1 MKYILFLSLAASF
14 FGCGDGGN
22 QSNPQQKPL
31 MEAVYASGFVVS
43 KDEYQLFAQAE
54 GYIIEIVAPEGTD
67 VKKGDV
73 IFLLES
79 QQQNA
84 RYRMAKEAYD
94 MASYNYRIG
103 SPVLNELEAAVRSA
117 RTKAHYDSTNLI
129 RYSNLLKQNAAPRA
143 DYDRIKLQFENSQ
156 NDLLLYRS
164 RFEKVKSQLFLEL
177 KNAENQ
183 WKIASEESG
192 RYSVRSEIKG
202 RVYKTLKEKG
212 ELVRRNEAVAVI
224 GSGDSFYLR
233 LSVDEMDIRKV
244 KEGQAV
250 FVKIDA
256 FADQVFE
263 ASVSKVHP
271 LVDSREQS
279 LRVDADFTKPLTG
292 GFSGLAVEA
301 NIVIQKKERA
311 LVIPKSLLLTGDSV
325 FIRTN
330 EGNRKVK
337 IKKGIETLDEVE
349 VLEGL
354 TAENVLLVKN

>member
-1 MKYILFLSLAASF
+1 MVIAPTA
-14 FGCGDGGN
+14 
-22 QSNPQQKPL
+22 
-31 MEAVYASGFVVS
+31 
-43 KDEYQLFAQAE
+43 KDEYQAFAQAE
-54 GYIIEIVAPEGTD
+54 GYIVETVAPEGTE
-67 VKKGDV
+67 VKKGDA
-73 IFLLES
+73 IFILES

-84 RYRMAKEAYD
+84 RYQMAKEAFD
-94 MASYNYRIG
+94 MASNNYRNG

-117 RTKAHYDSTNLI
+117 TTKVQYDSTNLV
-129 RYSNLLKQNAAPRA
+129 RYNNLLKQNATPRA
-143 DYDRIKLQFENSQ
+143 DYDRIRLLFENSK

-164 RFEKVKSQLFLEL
+164 RYDKVKNQLFLEL

-183 WKIASEESG
+183 WKIASEESE
-192 RYSVRSEIKG
+192 RYSVRSEING

-212 ELVRRNEAVAVI
+212 ELARRNEAVAVI
-224 GSGDSFYLR
+224 GSGNAFYLK

-244 KEGQAV
+244 KAGQEV

-256 FADQVFE
+256 FADQVFQ
-263 ASVSKVHP
+263 AVVSKVHP

-279 LRVDADFTKPLTG
+279 LRVDADFTKPLVG

-311 LVIPKSLLLTGDSV
+311 LVIPKNLLLSGDSV
-325 FIRTN
+325 FIQTKD
-330 EGNRKVK
+330 GKRKVK

>member
-1 MKYILFLSLAASF
+1 MRNMFLLALAGTF
-14 FGCGDGGN
+14 LGCSSRSDH
-22 QSNPQQKPL
+22 SNPEQKPL

-43 KDEYQLFAQAE
+43 KNEYQVFAQAE
-54 GYIIEIVAPEGTD
+54 GYVVETVAPEGTD

-73 IFLLES
+73 IFNLES

-94 MASYNYRIG
+94 MASSNYRNG
-103 SPVLNELEAAVRSA
+103 SPVLSELEAAVRSA
-117 RTKAHYDSTNLI
+117 KTKAQYDSANFA
-129 RYSNLLKQNAAPRA
+129 RYNNLLKENATPRA
-143 DYDRIKLQFENSQ
+143 DYDRIKLVFENSK
-156 NDLLLYRS
+156 NDLLLYGS
-164 RFEKVKSQLFLEL
+164 RYDKVKNQLLLEL

-192 RYSVRSEIKG
+192 RYSVRSEIDG

-212 ELVRRNEAVAVI
+212 ELVRRNEAVAI
-224 GSGDSFYLR
+224 LGSGDAFYLR

-244 KEGQAV
+244 KEGQEI

-256 FADQVFE
+256 FADHVFQ
-263 ASVSKVHP
+263 ATVSKVHP

-279 LRVDADFTKPLTG
+279 LRVDADFTKPLVD
-292 GFSGLAVEA
+292 GFSGLAVET

-325 FIRTN
+325 FIQTRD
-330 EGNRKVK
+330 GSRKVK

-354 TAENVLLVKN
+354 TPENVLLVKN

>member
-1 MKYILFLSLAASF
+1 MKKIRFMVLAGALFA
-14 FGCGDGGN
+14 CGGRTN
-22 QSNPQQKPL
+22 QNNPQQKQL

-43 KDEYQLFAQAE
+43 KNEYQVFAQAE
-54 GYIIEIVAPEGTD
+54 GYIVGAVPPEGTE

-94 MASYNYRIG
+94 MASHNYRNG
-103 SPVLNELEAAVRSA
+103 SPVLSELDAAIRSA
-117 RTKAHYDSTNLI
+117 TTKVRYDSNNFVRYNNLV
-129 RYSNLLKQNAAPRA
+129 KQNATSRA
-143 DYDRIKLQFENSQ
+143 DYDRMKLVLENSR
-156 NDLLLYRS
+156 NDLLLCRS
-164 RFEKVKSQLFLEL
+164 RYDKVKNQLFLEL

-192 RYSVRSEIKG
+192 RYSVRSEING

-212 ELVRRNEAVAVI
+212 ELVRRNEAVAVL
-224 GSGDSFYLR
+224 GSGDSFYAR

-244 KEGQAV
+244 KEGQDIV
-250 FVKIDA
+250 LKIDA
-256 FADQVFE
+256 FGDQVFQ
-263 ASVSKVHP
+263 ATVSKVHP
-271 LVDSREQS
+271 LVDSRDQS
-279 LRVDADFTKPLTG
+279 LRVDADFTKPLIG

-311 LVIPKSLLLTGDSV
+311 LVIPKSLLLSGDSV
-325 FIRTN
+325 FIQTKD
-330 EGNRKVK
+330 GNRKVK

>member
-1 MKYILFLSLAASF
+1 MKNILLLALAGAF
-14 FGCGDGGN
+14 FACGDHTN
-22 QSNPQQKPL
+22 HSNPEQKPL

-43 KDEYQLFAQAE
+43 KNEYQVFAQAE
-54 GYIIEIVAPEGTD
+54 GYIVETVAPEGTE

-73 IFLLES
+73 IFILES

-94 MASYNYRIG
+94 MASNNYRNG
-103 SPVLNELEAAVRSA
+103 SPVLSELEAAVRSA
-117 RTKAHYDSTNLI
+117 KTKVQYDSTNLV
-129 RYSNLLKQNAAPRA
+129 RYNNLLKQNATSRA
-143 DYDRIKLQFENSQ
+143 DYDRIRLLFENSK

-164 RFEKVKSQLFLEL
+164 RYDKVKNQLFLEL

-192 RYSVRSEIKG
+192 RYSVRSEING

-224 GSGDSFYLR
+224 GSGDSFYLK

-244 KEGQAV
+244 KEGQEV

-256 FADQVFE
+256 FADQVFQ
-263 ASVSKVHP
+263 ATVSKVHP

-279 LRVDADFTKPLTG
+279 LRVDADFTKPLVD

-311 LVIPKSLLLTGDSV
+311 LVIPKSLLLSGDSV
-325 FIRTN
+325 FIQTKD
-330 EGNRKVK
+330 GNRKVK

-354 TAENVLLVKN
+354 SIENVLLVKR